1 MSQAAE
7 LNHYENNSSSI
18 IQNETEFSVSDET
31 PRGEAGGLHDLVIG
45 GYVPRRPHS
54 VEGGLCMKTKPR

>member
-31 PRGEAGGLHDLVIG
+31 PRGEGGRLDLVMG
-45 GYVPRRPHS
+45 GYVPRRPYS
-54 VEGGLCMKTKPR
+54 VEGGVCMKTKPR